1 MCVFPAYTY
10 NRCVHKFS
18 IYILFLITSNLYIF
32 PKNLQDAP
40 VHEQRLWTV
49 NLTDGSIAL
58 RQDMDEV
65 LARWA
70 PGRWEIEASTR
81 FHGDFMVI
89 YIIVIW
95 GLMGFNGDL
104 MVI

>member
-1 MCVFPAYTY
+1 M
-10 NRCVHKFS
+10 
-18 IYILFLITSNLYIF
+18 LFLITSNLYIF
-32 PKNLQDAP
+32 PKNLHDAP

-70 PGRWEIEASTR
+70 PGR
-81 FHGDFMVI
+81 
-89 YIIVIW
+89 
-95 GLMGFNGDL
+95 
-104 MVI
+104 